1 MIKFYNT
8 LSRKLEEF
16 KPIEPG
22 KVKMY
27 SCGPTVYS
35 KQHIGNIFAYICWD
49 ILKRTLKFSGYEVKH
64 VMNITDVGHLTDD
77 GDFGEDKM
85 EKGSRLEG
93 LSAWE
98 IAEKYTKQF
107 FNDCGQL
114 NIIKPDIVGRVT
126 DHIQEQIKI
135 IKDLEQK
142 GYTYITSDGV
152 YFDTTKLKDYGK
164 LARLDI
170 EGLSEAA
177 RVEMGDKKNK
187 TDFALWKFSP
197 KDEKRQ
203 MEWESPWGIGFP
215 GWHIECSAIG
225 LKYLGEYIDIHT
237 GGIDHIPV
245 HHTNEIAQ
253 NECYTGHKTVNYWL
267 HNNHILVDGGKMSKS
282 LGNVYYIDTI
292 IEKGCHPLSYR
303 YLTLTSNYRS
313 QLNFTFKSLEGA
325 NQSLLNIYQQIQQL
339 KQNAP
344 RGTFE
349 EQNLS
354 ENGKKYIENFKSAI
368 YNDLNTAISLTV
380 LRDVLNDQILTP
392 EEKLFLIEKFDII
405 FGLDLNLTRDDT
417 KKLLIENTYQKISYD
432 NLTPEIKNLIDRR
445 QEAKSAKNYQ
455 KSDEIRKT
463 LLQKG
468 YIIEDTK
475 SGIIIKK
482 KANK

>member
-1 MIKFYNT
+1 
-8 LSRKLEEF
+8 
-16 KPIEPG
+16 
-22 KVKMY
+22 
-27 SCGPTVYS
+27 
-35 KQHIGNIFAYICWD
+35 
-49 ILKRTLKFSGYEVKH
+49 
-64 VMNITDVGHLTDD
+64 
-77 GDFGEDKM
+77 
-85 EKGSRLEG
+85 
-93 LSAWE
+93 
-98 IAEKYTKQF
+98 
-107 FNDCGQL
+107 
-114 NIIKPDIVGRVT
+114 
-126 DHIQEQIKI
+126 
-135 IKDLEQK
+135 
-142 GYTYITSDGV
+142 
-152 YFDTTKLKDYGK
+152 
-164 LARLDI
+164 
-170 EGLSEAA
+170 
-177 RVEMGDKKNK
+177 
-187 TDFALWKFSP
+187 
-197 KDEKRQ
+197 
-203 MEWESPWGIGFP
+203 
-215 GWHIECSAIG
+215 
-225 LKYLGEYIDIHT
+225 
-237 GGIDHIPV
+237 
-245 HHTNEIAQ
+245 
-253 NECYTGHKTVNYWL
+253 
-267 HNNHILVDGGKMSKS
+267 MSKS